1 MRWVASWSPRRVIL
15 ACVLW
20 LVGAPI
26 LGAVGLVLGAAAL
39 AAFSGKQQIGVSVSL
54 SNLSLAWL
62 FLPPI
67 LLVGAWIWSRARVRH
82 STIDDSGSE

>member
-1 MRWVASWSPRRVIL
+1 MRGLAKWSPRRVISVC
-15 ACVLW
+15 ALW

-26 LGAVGLVLGAAAL
+26 LGAVGLVLGIAAL
-39 AAFSGKQQIGVSVSL
+39 AAISGKQQIGVSVSL

-67 LLVGAWIWSRARVRH
+67 LLVGAWIWSRGRVRR

>member
-1 MRWVASWSPRRVIL
+1 MRALASWSPRRVIS
-15 ACVLW
+15 ACILW

-26 LGAVGLVLGAAAL
+26 LGALGLVLGAAAL
-39 AAFSGKQQIGVSVSL
+39 AAFSGKQSIGVSVSISNVSL
-54 SNLSLAWL
+54 SWL

-67 LLVGAWIWSRARVRH
+67 LLVGAWIWSRVRARR

>member
-1 MRWVASWSPRRVIL
+1 MRWLASWSPRRVIS

-20 LVGAPI
+20 LVGGPI
-26 LGAVGLVLGAAAL
+26 LGAIGLVLGTAAL
-39 AAFSGKQQIGVSVSL
+39 AGLSGKQSIGVTVRL
-54 SNLSLAWL
+54 SNLSLGWL

-67 LLVGAWIWSRARVRH
+67 LLVGAWTWSRGRARR

>member
-1 MRWVASWSPRRVIL
+1 MRWLASWSPRRVIL

-26 LGAVGLVLGAAAL
+26 LGAVGLVLGVAAL
-39 AAFSGKQQIGVSVSL
+39 AAISGKQKIGVSVSL

-67 LLVGAWIWSRARVRH
+67 LLVGAWIWSRGRVRRP
-82 STIDDSGSE
+82 TIDDSGSE

>member
-1 MRWVASWSPRRVIL
+1 MRALASWSPRRVIL
-15 ACVLW
+15 TCALW

-26 LGAVGLVLGAAAL
+26 LGAIGLVVGTAAL
-39 AAFSGKQQIGVSVSL
+39 AALSGKQSIGVTVSL
-54 SNLSLAWL
+54 TNLSLAWL

-67 LLVGAWIWSRARVRH
+67 LLVGAWIWSRGRVRQ